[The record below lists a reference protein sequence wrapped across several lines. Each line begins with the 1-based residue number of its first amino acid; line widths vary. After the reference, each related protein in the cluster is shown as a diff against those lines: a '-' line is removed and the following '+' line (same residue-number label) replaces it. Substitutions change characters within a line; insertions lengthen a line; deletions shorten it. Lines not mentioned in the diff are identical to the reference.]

1 MASTITKDNNSAPSA
16 IVDELVADFP
26 GPAQVAKRPGHS
38 VHIDEEPRALHLTP
52 CTFTRYAELPQGDR
66 EKYDLVDGLLV
77 FSPRM
82 GDNLHER
89 IVSYIISKAQV
100 LHATKKAYITI
111 YGRGKVYIPSRRRA
125 LEAQF
130 GEVFDDSGSPT
141 SSPGGS
147 SSSGKSD
154 TVREPDVSIGKYRD
168 DRAMEST
175 AGEQSKTIRF
185 GKNVDPPVLV
195 FEVTSPSTR
204 NIDLDDKWRAYR
216 RANIEEYVIVDR
228 GGVGGKDACVIVGK
242 LHGRSD
248 KDGDRQASGDPTIT
262 TRASGSSPM
271 YHRKIYRGNESVIC
285 RIFSREDK
293 ITVKELLNPPS
304 GTKVIAYELQH
315 RDTKIAKKDAKITE
329 KDAKIRKITKER
341 DEALAFVDRLENE
354 KMQNKRGRNDRSP
367 DNTGASGSKD
377 KNDSPSSSPNKKKG
391 RSGQGS
397 TKGRG
402 GSGK

>member
-1 MASTITKDNNSAPSA
+1 
-16 IVDELVADFP
+16 
-26 GPAQVAKRPGHS
+26 
-38 VHIDEEPRALHLTP
+38 
-52 CTFTRYAELPQGDR
+52 
-66 EKYDLVDGLLV
+66 
-77 FSPRM
+77 M

-204 NIDLDDKWRAYR
+204 NIDLDSKWRAYR

-262 TRASGSSPM
+262 TRASGSSLM

-285 RIFSREDK
+285 GIFSREDK

-304 GTKVIAYELQH
+304 GTKVIEYELQN
-315 RDTKIAKKDAKITE
+315 RDTKITE